1 MRILFLTA
9 AILFFLTVTGEAAV
23 ADLYRE
29 AVQAETEG
37 LPEVSVTKLRQFL
50 AENPSEPNV
59 VTAKFLLAKCL
70 LQIRRPAEALIILD
84 DSSLTSAEAQQ
95 LKAETLLRV
104 QRWDEAAELFKKIL
118 NATGSATDARL
129 GLAEAELRKGEN
141 DQALATLQPLLE
153 NGTNPDSRAVLMTAE
168 IEVNQAN
175 FDQATMLLNRLAEG
189 NDTELLQKQCL
200 LGQIA
205 FKAGKLDEAE
215 AAFSQVI
222 SATKGLTA
230 RLLVIAQLGL
240 ARVSIQQQELDEAES
255 VMVKAIND
263 QSRSIMLPELFET
276 LYSVYAEE
284 QSPILTPLL
293 HWSQEDPQEV
303 GADRPAFALYYLG
316 KLQLRM
322 DSKAKGEA
330 TFRHLIND
338 YPTHRLAGLAT
349 VALARLKIDQGSP
362 DQAIPLLVK
371 WLANEAN
378 KRSVERVR
386 QEETLAEAYFRDAK
400 FSEAQEL
407 YFQLAGVDPL
417 NRARLLYGAAI
428 SALRSGNRPR
438 YESAVHEL
446 GSSPNNQALL
456 GSLEIARATIEAR
469 SGQTGADTT
478 LRHFLASFPDHPQTP
493 EAHLLLAEIAFTELP
508 PNHAEAEKE
517 LRQISTSSPEIAED
531 KARLNFFVLADDRQ
545 QSIAA
550 VARAA
555 QDFIQQYPESAA
567 RADVRLKLG
576 EVYFRQNDFPNAQ
589 TQFELVAEQ
598 QPDSPLVETAL
609 FLAGEAARKSLNP
622 SSVDRAVD
630 LFEEVY
636 KMDGSLRFQAR
647 LEQAL
652 TKRQIQQEKE
662 AIVLLDD
669 LLTQN
674 IPQEIRCETLEAKGE
689 AQFSLGAK
697 DKSQYEAAIKT
708 FDSLAGAETNT
719 LEWRQSALYRKA
731 KCFAQLGKT
740 DDALAALYDVLNSGG
755 NQSDEFWFFRAGF
768 DAAELLETRR
778 AWSSAAAVYEKLTAI
793 PSPRSEEAKNRLE
806 RLRLEHF
813 LWPD

>member
-1 MRILFLTA
+1 
-9 AILFFLTVTGEAAV
+9 
-23 ADLYRE
+23 
-29 AVQAETEG
+29 
-37 LPEVSVTKLRQFL
+37 
-50 AENPSEPNV
+50 
-59 VTAKFLLAKCL
+59 
-70 LQIRRPAEALIILD
+70 
-84 DSSLTSAEAQQ
+84 
-95 LKAETLLRV
+95 
-104 QRWDEAAELFKKIL
+104 
-118 NATGSATDARL
+118 
-129 GLAEAELRKGEN
+129 
-141 DQALATLQPLLE
+141 
-153 NGTNPDSRAVLMTAE
+153 
-168 IEVNQAN
+168 
-175 FDQATMLLNRLAEG
+175 
-189 NDTELLQKQCL
+189 
-200 LGQIA
+200 
-205 FKAGKLDEAE
+205 
-215 AAFSQVI
+215 
-222 SATKGLTA
+222 
-230 RLLVIAQLGL
+230 
-240 ARVSIQQQELDEAES
+240 
-255 VMVKAIND
+255 
-263 QSRSIMLPELFET
+263 
-276 LYSVYAEE
+276 
-284 QSPILTPLL
+284 
-293 HWSQEDPQEV
+293 
-303 GADRPAFALYYLG
+303 
-316 KLQLRM
+316 M

-589 TQFELVAEQ
+589 THFELVAEQ

-755 NQSDEFWFFRAGF
+755 NQSDEFWFFRA
-768 DAAELLETRR
+768 
-778 AWSSAAAVYEKLTAI
+778 AVYEKLTAI

>member
-1 MRILFLTA
+1 MRILFLTT
-9 AILFFLTVTGEAAV
+9 AILFFLTVTGEVAV

-59 VTAKFLLAKCL
+59 ITAKLLLAKCL
-70 LQIRRPAEALIILD
+70 LQIRRPEEALTVLD
-84 DSSLTSAEAQQ
+84 DGSLTSAEAEQ

-129 GLAEAELRKGEN
+129 GLAEAQLRKGEN

-175 FDQATMLLNRLAEG
+175 LDQATRLLTRLAEG

-205 FKAGKLDEAE
+205 FQAGKLDDAE
-215 AAFSQVI
+215 TAFNQVI

-240 ARVSIQQQELDEAES
+240 ARVSIQQQEFDEAES

-284 QSPILTPLL
+284 QSPTLTPLL

-316 KLQLRM
+316 KLQLRL

-330 TFRHLIND
+330 TLRHLINN

-349 VALARLKIDQGSP
+349 AAVARLKIDQGSA
-362 DQAIPLLVK
+362 DQAVSLLVQ

-378 KRSVERVR
+378 KRSAERV
-386 QEETLAEAYFRDAK
+386 QLEETLADAYFREAK

-417 NRARLLYGAAI
+417 NRARFLYGAAI
-428 SALRSGNRPR
+428 CALRSGDRPH

-446 GSSPNNQALL
+446 GSSPNNQTLL
-456 GSLEIARATIEAR
+456 GNLEIARATIEAR

-478 LRHFLASFPDHPQTP
+478 LRHFLGSFPDHPQTP

-508 PNHAEAEKE
+508 PNHAEAGKE
-517 LRQISTSSPEIAED
+517 LRQISTSGPEIAED

-567 RADVRLKLG
+567 RAEVRLKLG

-674 IPQEIRCETLEAKGE
+674 IPQEIRCEALEAKGE

-708 FDSLAGAETNT
+708 FDSLASAETNT
-719 LEWRQSALYRKA
+719 PEWRQSALYRKA

-778 AWSSAAAVYEKLTAI
+778 AWNSAAAVYEKLTAI

-813 LWPD
+813 LWAD

>member
-9 AILFFLTVTGEAAV
+9 AILFFLTVTGEVAV

-284 QSPILTPLL
+284 QSPILTLL
-293 HWSQEDPQEV
+293 
-303 GADRPAFALYYLG
+303 
-316 KLQLRM
+316 
-322 DSKAKGEA
+322 
-330 TFRHLIND
+330 
-338 YPTHRLAGLAT
+338 
-349 VALARLKIDQGSP
+349 
-362 DQAIPLLVK
+362 
-371 WLANEAN
+371 
-378 KRSVERVR
+378 
-386 QEETLAEAYFRDAK
+386 
-400 FSEAQEL
+400 
-407 YFQLAGVDPL
+407 
-417 NRARLLYGAAI
+417 
-428 SALRSGNRPR
+428 PR
-438 YESAVHEL
+438 
-446 GSSPNNQALL
+446 
-456 GSLEIARATIEAR
+456 
-469 SGQTGADTT
+469 
-478 LRHFLASFPDHPQTP
+478 
-493 EAHLLLAEIAFTELP
+493 
-508 PNHAEAEKE
+508 K
-517 LRQISTSSPEIAED
+517 
-531 KARLNFFVLADDRQ
+531 
-545 QSIAA
+545 IAA
-550 VARAA
+550 
-555 QDFIQQYPESAA
+555 
-567 RADVRLKLG
+567 
-576 EVYFRQNDFPNAQ
+576 PNG
-589 TQFELVAEQ
+589 L
-598 QPDSPLVETAL
+598 
-609 FLAGEAARKSLNP
+609 
-622 SSVDRAVD
+622 
-630 LFEEVY
+630 
-636 KMDGSLRFQAR
+636 
-647 LEQAL
+647 
-652 TKRQIQQEKE
+652 
-662 AIVLLDD
+662 
-669 LLTQN
+669 
-674 IPQEIRCETLEAKGE
+674 
-689 AQFSLGAK
+689 
-697 DKSQYEAAIKT
+697 
-708 FDSLAGAETNT
+708 
-719 LEWRQSALYRKA
+719 
-731 KCFAQLGKT
+731 
-740 DDALAALYDVLNSGG
+740 
-755 NQSDEFWFFRAGF
+755 
-768 DAAELLETRR
+768 
-778 AWSSAAAVYEKLTAI
+778 
-793 PSPRSEEAKNRLE
+793 
-806 RLRLEHF
+806 
-813 LWPD
+813 

>member
-1 MRILFLTA
+1 MRVHFLA
-9 AILFFLTVTGEAAV
+9 PVIIFFMVVGNEVAV

-50 AENPSEPNV
+50 AGNPSEPDIK
-59 VTAKFLLAKCL
+59 TAKLLLAECL
-70 LQIRRPAEALIILD
+70 LKIRRPEEALTVLND
-84 DSSLTSAEAQQ
+84 GSLTSAEAQQ
-95 LKAETLLRV
+95 LKAETLLRAR
-104 QRWDEAAELFKKIL
+104 RWDQAAGLFKKIL
-118 NATGSATDARL
+118 NDAGSDRNARL
-129 GLAEAELRKGEN
+129 GLAEAQLRKGER
-141 DQALATLQPLLE
+141 DQALATLRPLLKNE
-153 NGTNPDSRAVLMTAE
+153 TNPDSRAVLMTAE
-168 IEVNQAN
+168 IELNRTN
-175 FDQATMLLNRLAEG
+175 LDQATRLLNRLSGG
-189 NDTELLQKQCL
+189 NDTEQLQKQCL

-205 FKAGKLDEAE
+205 FQAGNLYEAE
-215 AAFSQVI
+215 TAFNRVI
-222 SATKGLTA
+222 SASKGLTA
-230 RLLVIAQLGL
+230 RLLTIAQLGL
-240 ARVSIQQQELDEAES
+240 ARVSIQEQEFDEAES
-255 VMVKAIND
+255 VMVKAIAD
-263 QSRSIMLPELFET
+263 QSRSFMLPELFET
-276 LYSVYAEE
+276 LYSVYALE
-284 QSPILTPLL
+284 QSPTLTPLI

-303 GADRPAFALYYLG
+303 GADRPVFALYYLG
-316 KLQLRM
+316 ELQLRM

-330 TFRHLIND
+330 TLRRLIND

-349 VALARLKIDQGSP
+349 VAVARLKIDQGLAA
-362 DQAIPLLVK
+362 QAVPLLVQ

-378 KRSVERVR
+378 KRTEERV
-386 QEETLAEAYFRDAK
+386 QVEETLADAYFRVGK

-407 YFQLAGVDPL
+407 FFQLAGVEPA
-417 NRARLLYGAAI
+417 NRTRFLYGAAI
-428 SALRSGNRPR
+428 CALRSGDRQH
-438 YESAVHEL
+438 YETAVRQL
-446 GSSPNNQALL
+446 SSSPENQTLL
-456 GSLEIARATIEAR
+456 GGLEIARGTIEAR

-508 PNHAEAEKE
+508 PNHAMAKSELAE
-517 LRQISTSSPEIAED
+517 ISESSSETAEN
-531 KARLNFFVLADDRQ
+531 KARLNFFVLADDPQ
-545 QSIAA
+545 SSIAA

-555 QDFIQQYPESAA
+555 QDFIQQYPDSAT
-567 RADVRLKLG
+567 RAGVRLKLG

-674 IPQEIRCETLEAKGE
+674 IPQEIRCEALEAKGE
-689 AQFSLGAK
+689 SQFSLGAK

-708 FDSLAGAETNT
+708 FDSLAAVETNSP
-719 LEWRQSALYRKA
+719 EWRQSALYRKA
-731 KCFAQLGKT
+731 KCFEQLGKT
-740 DDALAALYDVLNSGG
+740 DDALAALYDVLNAGG

-768 DAAELLETRR
+768 DAAELLEARR

-793 PSPRSEEAKNRLE
+793 PSPRSEEAKSRLE

-813 LWPD
+813 LWAD

>member
-9 AILFFLTVTGEAAV
+9 AIHFFLTVTGEVAV

-59 VTAKFLLAKCL
+59 VTAKLLLAKCL

-104 QRWDEAAELFKKIL
+104 QRWDEAAELFKKTL

-175 FDQATMLLNRLAEG
+175 FDQATRLLNRLAEG

-200 LGQIA
+200 LGLIA
-205 FKAGKLDEAE
+205 FKAGKLDDAE

-349 VALARLKIDQGSP
+349 VALARLKIDQGSA
-362 DQAIPLLVK
+362 DQAIPLLVQ
-371 WLANEAN
+371 WLATEAN

-386 QEETLAEAYFRDAK
+386 LEETLAEAYFRDAK

-417 NRARLLYGAAI
+417 NRARFLYGAAI
-428 SALRSGNRPR
+428 CALRSGDRPH
-438 YESAVHEL
+438 YESAIHEL
-446 GSSPNNQALL
+446 GSSPNNQTLL
-456 GSLEIARATIEAR
+456 GNLEIARATIEAR

-545 QSIAA
+545 QSIPA

-630 LFEEVY
+630 LFCDF
-636 KMDGSLRFQAR
+636 KLGWNRRLPRGKSSKRKRLSFFWTTCSRKTFLRKSAAKHWRPRERRSFPWVRKTSPSMRPPLRLSIAWPAR
-647 LEQAL
+647 S
-652 TKRQIQQEKE
+652 R
-662 AIVLLDD
+662 
-669 LLTQN
+669 
-674 IPQEIRCETLEAKGE
+674 IRW
-689 AQFSLGAK
+689 SGAK
-697 DKSQYEAAIKT
+697 ALCIVKRSVWHSSARPMTRWPRCMMFSIPEATRAT
-708 FDSLAGAETNT
+708 SSGSFEPDSTPRNF
-719 LEWRQSALYRKA
+719 WKR
-731 KCFAQLGKT
+731 
-740 DDALAALYDVLNSGG
+740 DALGV
-755 NQSDEFWFFRAGF
+755 RPPPC
-768 DAAELLETRR
+768 TR
-778 AWSSAAAVYEKLTAI
+778 
-793 PSPRSEEAKNRLE
+793 N
-806 RLRLEHF
+806 
-813 LWPD
+813 

>member
-1 MRILFLTA
+1 MRILFLTT
-9 AILFFLTVTGEAAV
+9 AILFFLNVTGEVAV

-59 VTAKFLLAKCL
+59 ITAKLLLAKCL
-70 LQIRRPAEALIILD
+70 LQIRRPEEALTVLD
-84 DSSLTSAEAQQ
+84 DGSLTSAEAEQ

-129 GLAEAELRKGEN
+129 GLAEAQLRKGEN

-175 FDQATMLLNRLAEG
+175 LDQATRLLTRLAEG

-205 FKAGKLDEAE
+205 FQAGKLDDAE
-215 AAFSQVI
+215 TAFNQVI
-222 SATKGLTA
+222 SASKGLTA

-240 ARVSIQQQELDEAES
+240 ARVSIQQQEFDEAES

-276 LYSVYAEE
+276 LYSVYVEE
-284 QSPILTPLL
+284 QSPTLTPLL

-330 TFRHLIND
+330 TLRHLIND

-349 VALARLKIDQGSP
+349 AAVARLKIDQGSAN
-362 DQAIPLLVK
+362 QAVPLLVQ

-378 KRSVERVR
+378 KRSAERV
-386 QEETLAEAYFRDAK
+386 QIEETLADAYFREAK

-417 NRARLLYGAAI
+417 NRARFLYGAAI
-428 SALRSGNRPR
+428 CALRSGDRPH

-446 GSSPNNQALL
+446 GSSPNNQTLL
-456 GSLEIARATIEAR
+456 GNLEIARATIEAR

-478 LRHFLASFPDHPQTP
+478 LRHFLGSFPDHPLTP

-508 PNHAEAEKE
+508 PNHAEAGKE
-517 LRQISTSSPEIAED
+517 LRQISTSGPEIAED

-567 RADVRLKLG
+567 RAEVRLKLG

-674 IPQEIRCETLEAKGE
+674 IPQEIRCEALEAKGE

-708 FDSLAGAETNT
+708 FDSLASAETNT
-719 LEWRQSALYRKA
+719 PEWRQSALYRKA

-778 AWSSAAAVYEKLTAI
+778 AWNSAAAVYEKLTAI
-793 PSPRSEEAKNRLE
+793 PSPRSEEAKHRLE

-813 LWPD
+813 LWAD

>member
-1 MRILFLTA
+1 MRILFLTT
-9 AILFFLTVTGEAAV
+9 AILFFLNVTGEVAV

-59 VTAKFLLAKCL
+59 ITAKLLLAKCL
-70 LQIRRPAEALIILD
+70 LQIRRPEEALTVLD
-84 DSSLTSAEAQQ
+84 DGSLTSAEAEQ

-129 GLAEAELRKGEN
+129 GLAEAQLRKGEN

-175 FDQATMLLNRLAEG
+175 LDQATRLLTRLAEG

-205 FKAGKLDEAE
+205 FQAGKLDDAE
-215 AAFSQVI
+215 TAFNQVI

-240 ARVSIQQQELDEAES
+240 ARVSIQQQEFDEAES

-284 QSPILTPLL
+284 QSPTLTPLL

-316 KLQLRM
+316 KLQLRL

-330 TFRHLIND
+330 TLRHLINN

-349 VALARLKIDQGSP
+349 AAVARLKIDQGSA
-362 DQAIPLLVK
+362 DQAVSLLVQ

-378 KRSVERVR
+378 KRSAERV
-386 QEETLAEAYFRDAK
+386 QLEETLADAYFREAK

-417 NRARLLYGAAI
+417 NRARFLYGAAI
-428 SALRSGNRPR
+428 CALRSGDRPH

-446 GSSPNNQALL
+446 GSSPNNQTLL
-456 GSLEIARATIEAR
+456 GNLEIARATIEAR

-478 LRHFLASFPDHPQTP
+478 LRHFLGSFPDHPQTP

-508 PNHAEAEKE
+508 PNHAEAGKE
-517 LRQISTSSPEIAED
+517 LRQISTSGPEIAED

-567 RADVRLKLG
+567 RAEVRLKLG

-674 IPQEIRCETLEAKGE
+674 IPQEIRCEALEAKGE

-708 FDSLAGAETNT
+708 FDSLASAETNT
-719 LEWRQSALYRKA
+719 PEWRQSALYRKA

-778 AWSSAAAVYEKLTAI
+778 AWNSAAAVYEKLTAI

-813 LWPD
+813 LWAD

>member
-1 MRILFLTA
+1 MRVLFLA
-9 AILFFLTVTGEAAV
+9 AEIISLFIVTGEVAV

-50 AENPSEPNV
+50 TGNPSEPNV
-59 VTAKFLLAKCL
+59 MTAKLLLAKCL
-70 LQIRRPAEALIILD
+70 LEIRRPEEALTVLG
-84 DSSLTSAEAQQ
+84 DSSLASAEAEE
-95 LKAETLLRV
+95 LKAGTLLRTG
-104 QRWDEAAELFKKIL
+104 RWEDAAELFKKIL
-118 NATGSATDARL
+118 NDAGANSSARL
-129 GLAEAELRKGEN
+129 GLAEAQFRKGES
-141 DQALATLQPLLE
+141 DEALTTLQPLLK
-153 NGTNPDSRAVLMTAE
+153 NDTNSDPKAVLMTAE
-168 IEVNQAN
+168 IEVNRAN
-175 FDQATMLLNRLAEG
+175 LDQATRLLTGLSAG
-189 NDTELLQKQCL
+189 NETEQLQKQCL
-200 LGQIA
+200 LG
-205 FKAGKLDEAE
+205 
-215 AAFSQVI
+215 
-222 SATKGLTA
+222 
-230 RLLVIAQLGL
+230 
-240 ARVSIQQQELDEAES
+240 DEAES
-255 VMVKAIND
+255 VMVKAITD
-263 QSRSIMLPELFET
+263 QSRSIMLPEWFET
-276 LYSVYAEE
+276 LYSVYTQE
-284 QSPILTPLL
+284 QSPTLTPLI
-293 HWSQEDPQEV
+293 HWSQEDPQDV
-303 GADRPAFALYYLG
+303 GADRPAYALYYLG

-322 DSKAKGEA
+322 DSKAKGET

-349 VALARLKIDQGSP
+349 VALARLKIDQGSA
-362 DQAIPLLVK
+362 DQAVPLLVQ

-378 KRSVERVR
+378 KRSAERV
-386 QEETLAEAYFRDAK
+386 QVEETLADAYFGEAK
-400 FSEAQEL
+400 FKEAQEV

-417 NRARLLYGAAI
+417 NRARFLYGAAI
-428 SALRSGNRPR
+428 CALRSGDRQH
-438 YESAVHEL
+438 YESAVREL
-446 GSSPNNQALL
+446 SSSPTNQTLL
-456 GSLEIARATIEAR
+456 GNLEIARATIEAR
-469 SGQTGADTT
+469 SGLTGADTT
-478 LRHFLASFPDHPQTP
+478 LRHFLASFPDHPQIP
-493 EAHLLLAEIAFTELP
+493 QAHLLLAEIAFTELP
-508 PNHAEAEKE
+508 PNHAAAENE
-517 LRQISTSSPEIAED
+517 LLQISTSSSETAEN
-531 KARLNFFVLADDRQ
+531 KARLNFFVLADDSQ

-555 QDFIQQYPESAA
+555 QDFIQQYPESAT
-567 RADVRLKLG
+567 RAEVRLKLG

-674 IPQEIRCETLEAKGE
+674 IPQEIRCEALEAKGE
-689 AQFSLGAK
+689 SQFSLGAK

-708 FDSLAGAETNT
+708 FDSLAGAETNS
-719 LEWRQSALYRKA
+719 LAWRQSALFRKA
-731 KCFAQLGKT
+731 KCLEQLEKT
-740 DDALAALYDVLNSGG
+740 DDALVALYDVLNAGG
-755 NQSDEFWFFRAGF
+755 NKSDEFWFFRAGF
-768 DAAELLETRR
+768 DAAELLEARR

-793 PSPRSEEAKNRLE
+793 PSPRSEEAKSRLE

-813 LWPD
+813 LWAD

>member
-1 MRILFLTA
+1 MRVLLPTA
-9 AILFFLTVTGEAAV
+9 AIIFLFIGTGELAV

-50 AENPSEPNV
+50 AGNPAGPNAM
-59 VTAKFLLAKCL
+59 TAKLLLAKCL
-70 LQIRRPAEALIILD
+70 LQVHRPEEVLTVLG
-84 DSSLTSAEAQQ
+84 DSSLISAEAEQ
-95 LKAETLLRV
+95 LKAETLLRTE
-104 QRWDEAAELFKKIL
+104 RWEEAAGLFKKIL
-118 NATGSATDARL
+118 NDAGSDSSARL
-129 GLAEAELRKGEN
+129 GLAEAQLRNGKSNE
-141 DQALATLQPLLE
+141 ALATLQPLFK
-153 NGTNPDSRAVLMTAE
+153 NGMNSDSKAVLMTAE
-168 IEVNQAN
+168 IEINQGNLEA
-175 FDQATMLLNRLAEG
+175 ATRLLTGLSAGDE
-189 NDTELLQKQCL
+189 TEKLQKQCL

-205 FKAGKLDEAE
+205 FQGGKLNEAE
-215 AAFSQVI
+215 TAFNQVI
-222 SATKGLTA
+222 SASKGLTA
-230 RLLVIAQLGL
+230 RLLALAELGL
-240 ARVSIQQQELDEAES
+240 ARVSIQQQEFDEAES
-255 VMVKAIND
+255 VMVKAITD

-284 QSPILTPLL
+284 QSATLTPLI
-293 HWSQEDPQEV
+293 HWSQEDPQDV
-303 GADRPAFALYYLG
+303 GTERPAYALYYLG

-330 TFRHLIND
+330 TFRHLIKD

-349 VALARLKIDQGSP
+349 VALARLKIDQDAA
-362 DQAIPLLVK
+362 DQAVPLLVQ
-371 WLANEAN
+371 WLANQAN
-378 KRSVERVR
+378 KRSAERV
-386 QEETLAEAYFRDAK
+386 QVEETLADAYFREAK
-400 FSEAQEL
+400 FKEAEEI
-407 YFQLAGVDPL
+407 YSQLAIVDPL
-417 NRARLLYGAAI
+417 NRARFLYGAAI
-428 SALRSGNRPR
+428 CALRSGDRQH
-438 YESAVHEL
+438 YESAAHEL
-446 GSSPNNQALL
+446 GSSPNNQILL
-456 GSLEIARATIEAR
+456 GNLEIARATIEAR

-478 LRHFLASFPDHPQTP
+478 LRQFFASFPNHPQTP
-493 EAHLLLAEIAFTELP
+493 QAHLLLAEIAFTELP
-508 PNHAEAEKE
+508 PNHAAAENE
-517 LRQISTSSPEIAED
+517 LRQISTSNPETAEN
-531 KARLNFFVLADDRQ
+531 KARLNFFVLADDPQ
-545 QSIAA
+545 QTIAA

-555 QDFIQQYPESAA
+555 QDFVQQYPESAN
-567 RADVRLKLG
+567 RAEIRLKLG

-674 IPQEIRCETLEAKGE
+674 IPQEIRCEALEAKGE
-689 AQFSLGAK
+689 SQFSLGAK

-708 FDSLAGAETNT
+708 FDSLADTETNS

-731 KCFAQLGKT
+731 KCFEQLEKT
-740 DDALAALYDVLNSGG
+740 DDALAAFYDVLNAGG
-755 NQSDEFWFFRAGF
+755 NQNDEFWFFRAGF
-768 DAAELLETRR
+768 DAAELLEARR
-778 AWSSAAAVYEKLTAI
+778 AWSSAAVVYEKLTAI
-793 PSPRSEEAKNRLE
+793 PSPRSAEAKNRLE

-813 LWPD
+813 LWAD

>member
-1 MRILFLTA
+1 MRVHFLAPT
-9 AILFFLTVTGEAAV
+9 IIFFLVAGSEVAV

-50 AENPSEPNV
+50 AGNPSKPDII
-59 VTAKFLLAKCL
+59 TAELLLAKCL
-70 LQIRRPAEALIILD
+70 LQIRRPEEALIVLNH
-84 DSSLTSAEAQQ
+84 SSLTSAEAQQ
-95 LKAETLLRV
+95 LKAETLLRAGH
-104 QRWDEAAELFKKIL
+104 WDEAAGLFKKL
-118 NATGSATDARL
+118 LSEADSNTDARL
-129 GLAEAELRKGEN
+129 GLAEAQLREGES
-141 DQALATLQPLLE
+141 DEALATLQPLLE
-153 NGTNPDSRAVLMTAE
+153 NETNPDSRAVLMTAE
-168 IEVNQAN
+168 IELNRAN
-175 FDQATMLLNRLAEG
+175 LDQATRLLTRLAEV
-189 NDTELLQKQCL
+189 NDTEQLQKQCL

-205 FKAGKLDEAE
+205 FQAGKLNEAE
-215 AAFSQVI
+215 TAFNQVI
-222 SATKGLTA
+222 SANKGLTA
-230 RLLVIAQLGL
+230 RLLGIAQLGL
-240 ARVSIQQQELDEAES
+240 ARVSIQQQEFDEAES
-255 VMVKAIND
+255 VMVKAITD
-263 QSRSIMLPELFET
+263 QSGSIMLPELFET
-276 LYSVYAEE
+276 LYSVYALE
-284 QSPILTPLL
+284 QSPTLTPLI
-293 HWSQEDPQEV
+293 HWSQEDPREV
-303 GADRPAFALYYLG
+303 GVDRPALALYYLG

-322 DSKAKGEA
+322 DAKAKGEA
-330 TFRHLIND
+330 TLRHLIND
-338 YPTHRLAGLAT
+338 YPTHRSAGLAT
-349 VALARLKIDQGSP
+349 VAVARLKIDQGLA
-362 DQAIPLLVK
+362 DQAVPLLMQ

-378 KRSVERVR
+378 ERTAERV
-386 QEETLAEAYFRDAK
+386 QVEETLADAYFRETK

-407 YFQLAGVDPL
+407 YFKLAGLDPS
-417 NRARLLYGAAI
+417 NHARFLYDAAI
-428 SALRSGNRPR
+428 CALRSGDQRH
-438 YESAVHEL
+438 YETAVREL
-446 GSSPNNQALL
+446 GSSPDNQTLL
-456 GSLEIARATIEAR
+456 GNLEIARATIEAR

-478 LRHFLASFPDHPQTP
+478 LRSFLASFPDHPQIP

-508 PNHAEAEKE
+508 PNHATAKSE
-517 LRQISTSSPEIAED
+517 LRQIAAGSPETAEN
-531 KARLNFFVLADDRQ
+531 KARLNFFVLADDPQ

-555 QDFIQQYPESAA
+555 QDFIQQYPDSAA
-567 RADVRLKLG
+567 RAEVRLKLG
-576 EVYFRQNDFPNAQ
+576 EAYFRQNDFPNAQ

-662 AIVLLDD
+662 AIILLDD

-674 IPQEIRCETLEAKGE
+674 IPQEIRCEALEAKGE
-689 AQFSLGAK
+689 SQFSLGAK

-708 FDSLAGAETNT
+708 FDSLAAVETNS

-731 KCFAQLGKT
+731 KCFEQLGKT
-740 DDALAALYDVLNSGG
+740 DDALAALYDVLNAGG
-755 NQSDEFWFFRAGF
+755 NKSDELWFFRAGF
-768 DAAELLETRR
+768 DAAELLEARR

-793 PSPRSEEAKNRLE
+793 PSSRSEEAKNRLE

-813 LWPD
+813 LWAD

>member
-9 AILFFLTVTGEAAV
+9 AILFFLTVTGEVAV

-50 AENPSEPNV
+50 DENPSEPNV
-59 VTAKFLLAKCL
+59 VTAKLLLAKCL

-175 FDQATMLLNRLAEG
+175 FDQATMLLNRLAEP

-205 FKAGKLDEAE
+205 FKGGKLDDAE

-362 DQAIPLLVK
+362 DQAIPLLVQ
-371 WLANEAN
+371 WLANEPN

-386 QEETLAEAYFRDAK
+386 LEETLAEAYFRDAK

-417 NRARLLYGAAI
+417 NRARFLHGAAI
-428 SALRSGNRPR
+428 CALRSGDRAH

-446 GSSPNNQALL
+446 GSSPNNQTLL
-456 GSLEIARATIEAR
+456 GNLEIARATIEAR

-517 LRQISTSSPEIAED
+517 LQQISTSSPEIAED